1 MNLKEFSQ
9 LLSRAVELSETAQ
22 GLEARAA
29 QAKRTVESVMSAIAD
44 AKAEDEKRIAAAE
57 AAVKDATER
66 AKDIVAKAKEAA
78 AKATEKSL
86 ASDTTKKAKL
96 LKDIGELEDK
106 IRDLSG
112 SVVVEFEKIS
122 KAKSDLAA
130 VQDQIAAE
138 QAKLDKIRDAI
149 KALAGA

>member
-29 QAKRTVESVMSAIAD
+29 QAKRTVESAMSAIAD
-44 AKAEDEKRIAAAE
+44 AKAEDAKRVAAVE
-57 AAVKDATER
+57 ASVKDATDR

-78 AKATEKSL
+78 AKATDKAL
-86 ASDTTKKAKL
+86 ASDTAKKAKL

-106 IRDLSG
+106 IHDLSG
-112 SVVVEFEKIS
+112 NTMVATEKIS

-130 VQDQIAAE
+130 VQDQVAAE